1 MQRDLMDFRAAEIA
15 SDSRPSTFN
24 SQRKIPKCP
33 FCKAWCNM
41 FLDAFWHQ
49 IMIVFCR
56 VMWYYILSGIRP
68 DWIEIGPPICSC
80 RNEGIPNNESLV
92 NQVSGGWCCHHKH
105 YDPVC
110 CQPGLASDFPSQSDW
125 AQDLDIMQQ
134 PTEIKMFQK
143 HKVIILCFAW
153 VADMGEYPGS
163 WKCGMFFKRWHVLY
177 TQSSTGYP
185 GMHFEKEIH
194 EWWIYGTLWVST
206 RLIGHIMISWE
217 YISYPNI

>member
-1 MQRDLMDFRAAEIA
+1 MHFGIKLWLCFAEWCDTILRQASGLIGLKLDLQFAA
-15 SDSRPSTFN
+15 
-24 SQRKIPKCP
+24 
-33 FCKAWCNM
+33 
-41 FLDAFWHQ
+41 
-49 IMIVFCR
+49 
-56 VMWYYILSGIRP
+56 
-68 DWIEIGPPICSC
+68 
-80 RNEGIPNNESLV
+80 EGIPNNESLV
-92 NQVSGGWCCHHKH
+92 NLVSGGIHCWHSGGWCCHHKH
-105 YDPVC
+105 YDPMC

-134 PTEIKMFQK
+134 PTENKMFQK

-163 WKCGMFFKRWHVLY
+163 WKCRIFFKRWHILY

-206 RLIGHIMISWE
+206 RLKGHIMNSWE